1 MSTPT
6 SVMPWMGP
14 PAFQFSM
21 SEGPLA
27 GSAFSTAFKVL
38 ATVIVGGCAAALI
51 QIGVAG
57 QLNQPATAGV
67 TVANVGL
74 SWFAAGLL
82 LMGVT
87 WWNILRSVTRL
98 DADGLHQSW
107 VWNKHMAL
115 RDLAYAKLI
124 RVRGLDWLIAPR
136 LYVRT
141 LDGKFAVFYA
151 ASPQLLAGFEQLAS
165 SLKAFRHPH

>member
-1 MSTPT
+1 
-6 SVMPWMGP
+6 MPWMGP
-14 PAFQFSM
+14 PAFHFSTP
-21 SEGPLA
+21 EGPLA
-27 GSAFSTAFKVL
+27 GPAFSTAFKVL
-38 ATVIVGGCAAALI
+38 ASVIVGGCAAALT
-51 QIGVAG
+51 QMGLAG
-57 QLNQPATAGV
+57 QLGQPTSAGAP
-67 TVANVGL
+67 VASVGL

-107 VWNKHMAL
+107 VWNKHMPM

-151 ASPQLLAGFEQLAS
+151 ASPQLLAAFERLGS
-165 SLKAFRHPH
+165 SLKTFRHQR

>member
-1 MSTPT
+1 
-6 SVMPWMGP
+6 MPWMGP
-14 PAFQFSM
+14 PAFHFSLP
-21 SEGPLA
+21 EGPLA
-27 GSAFSTAFKVL
+27 GPAFSTAFKVL
-38 ATVIVGGCAAALI
+38 ATVIVGGCAAALA
-51 QIGVAG
+51 QMGLAG
-57 QLNQPATAGV
+57 QLGQPATAGV
-67 TVANVGL
+67 PAASVGL

-107 VWNKHMAL
+107 VWAKHMPL

-151 ASPQLLAGFEQLAS
+151 ASPPLLAEFERLS
-165 SLKAFRHPH
+165 VSLKTWRNS